1 MGTLIRLT
9 AVLACAIVGIA
20 FLMFAV
26 DETDRGSKT
35 QQQALSAE
43 LAPSEAD
50 AGPIAVS
57 EDESGVRGA
66 INHANDA
73 LLAPFTSLIDSGNAW
88 VDHGVPALLGLLLYG
103 VGLGMLANFL
113 PKARNSGG
121 DWRTA

>member
-9 AVLACAIVGIA
+9 AVLACAIIGIA
-20 FLMFAV
+20 FLLFAI

-35 QQQALSAE
+35 QQQALSHE
-43 LAPSEAD
+43 LDPTTPDPGVVATAD
-50 AGPIAVS
+50 
-57 EDESGVRGA
+57 DEGGVRGT
-66 INHANDA
+66 IDRANDA
-73 LLAPFTSLIDSGNAW
+73 LLSPFTSFVDTGNAW
-88 VDHGVPALLGLLLYG
+88 VDHGIPALLGLLLYG